1 MNNINGAVWVEFL
14 KARRSKMSWA
24 TVLGFM
30 FLPLAMG
37 FFMIVIKDPELA
49 RRVGLISAKAHILA
63 GAPDWP
69 TYMGLLAQGLAGGG
83 MVLFGLIGI
92 WVFGREYSDHTIK
105 DLLALPT
112 ARSTIVAGKFIVVAL
127 WSVVLTVLIG
137 LVALVVGGAIGLD
150 QATPQVIGQYA
161 TILAIAAFMALV
173 LVTPTIYV
181 ANAGRGYLP
190 PFGFMLLTLLFT
202 QLIAAAGWG
211 EYFPW
216 SIPLVYS
223 QGTSIGPISYVIVI
237 LTGIAGIAGTFAWW
251 KWADQAR

>member
-1 MNNINGAVWVEFL
+1 MNNINGAMWVEIL

-24 TVLGFM
+24 TALAFTL
-30 FLPLAMG
+30 LPLAMG
-37 FFMIVIKDPELA
+37 FVMIVIKDPELA

-112 ARSTIVAGKFIVVAL
+112 ARSAIVAGKFIVVAL

-137 LVALVVGGAIGLD
+137 LVTLVVGGAIGLD

-173 LVTPTIYV
+173 LVTPTIFV

-202 QLIAAAGWG
+202 NLIAAAGWG

-216 SIPLVYS
+216 SIPLLYS

-251 KWADQAR
+251 KWADQAH